1 MWCGSHAGL
10 GWAGW
15 TLMSVGMVAFWGLI
29 IWAIVTL
36 LRGVGGGDGPLRRP
50 ADVLADRLASGQIGA
65 DEYERTRDLLE
76 ADTEAGRPDSAME
89 ARR

>member
-29 IWAIVTL
+29 IWAIITL
-36 LRGVGGGDGPLRRP
+36 LRGAGSGGGSRRRP
-50 ADVLADRLASGQIGA
+50 TDVLADRLANGDIGV

-76 ADTEAGRPDSAME
+76 ASIGPSRSESTVE